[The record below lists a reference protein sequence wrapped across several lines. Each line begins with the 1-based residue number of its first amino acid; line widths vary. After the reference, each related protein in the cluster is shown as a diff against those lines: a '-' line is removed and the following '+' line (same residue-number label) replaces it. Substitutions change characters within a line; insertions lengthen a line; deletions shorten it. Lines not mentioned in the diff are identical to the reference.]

1 MHNSHL
7 FSSLL
12 RPQLICFTLFLDKF
26 KTHNTL
32 VMADFGLIEL
42 LKTVSHR
49 QLSQKFLQILGIL
62 TKLPRETL
70 CTIFRDLV
78 AEEFVL
84 ITC

>member
-7 FSSLL
+7 FSSLP
-12 RPQLICFTLFLDKF
+12 RPQLICSILFLDKF
-26 KTHNTL
+26 KTHSTL
-32 VMADFGLIEL
+32 MMADFGLIEL
-42 LKTVSHR
+42 LKMGSHR
-49 QLSQKFLQILGIL
+49 QLSQKFLRILGIL

-78 AEEFVL
+78 VEEFVL